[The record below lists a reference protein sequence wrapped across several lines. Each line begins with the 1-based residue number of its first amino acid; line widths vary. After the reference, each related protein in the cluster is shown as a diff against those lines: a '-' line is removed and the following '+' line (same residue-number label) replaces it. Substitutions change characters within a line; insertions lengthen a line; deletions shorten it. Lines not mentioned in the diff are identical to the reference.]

1 MKVLVTRRI
10 LPEGMAIL
18 KKAGFDVELHDSE
31 TPMSPQKLRELA
43 RDCDGLLCM
52 LNDPIDRHL
61 LENSQLKV
69 IANHAVGTDNVD
81 LLAAE
86 ELDVVVTNTPGVLTE
101 ATADLAMALL
111 LATAR
116 RIVEAD
122 AYLRSG
128 HFEGWA
134 PTMFVGASLSG
145 KTLGIVGAGR
155 IGQAVARRAEAFGLR
170 VLSRGSRDGV
180 PMAQILTESD
190 FLSLHCPLTEK
201 THHLIG
207 VDELRVMKST
217 AVLINTARGPVVDE
231 EALVVALQEGG
242 IAAAGLDVFEEEP
255 KVHPALLAMKN
266 VVLLPHIGSADQETR
281 RKMSIIAAQSVVDVL
296 EGRRP
301 VHQVRVS

>member
-1 MKVLVTRRI
+1 MRVLVTRRI
-10 LPEGMAIL
+10 LPEGLAIL
-18 KKAGFDVELHDSE
+18 KDAGFDVEVHNSE
-31 TPMSPQKLRELA
+31 SPMDPDKSRKTAQG
-43 RDCDGLLCM
+43 CDGLLCM
-52 LNDPIDRHL
+52 LNDPIDRDL

-81 LLAAE
+81 LLSAE
-86 ELDVVVTNTPGVLTE
+86 EFDIVVTNTPGVLTE

-122 AYLRSG
+122 AYLRAG
-128 HFEGWA
+128 RFEGWA

-155 IGQAVARRAEAFGLR
+155 IGQAVARRAEAFGMRILM
-170 VLSRGSRDGV
+170 RGSRDGA
-180 PMAQILTESD
+180 PLSQILAESD
-190 FLSLHCPLTEK
+190 FLSLHCPLTPK

-207 VDELRVMKST
+207 AEQLRAMKST

-231 EALVVALQEGG
+231 AALVEALQKGW
-242 IAAAGLDVFEEEP
+242 IAAAGLDVFEKEP
-255 KVHPALLAMKN
+255 KVHPGLLSMRN